1 MRISGWSSD
10 VCSSDLNERLPAAYL
25 TGEAWLQGYR
35 FTVDPRVIVP
45 RSPISECLVQGLA
58 PWISDP
64 EDVDFVLD
72 LCTGSGCLAV
82 LAALAFENAQVDAVD
97 VSEQAL
103 AIADVNIEQFGLDG
117 RITTHRS
124 DLFKQLPHCEYR
136 LIVCNPPYVNTK
148 SMENLPAEYR
158 HEPIGRAHV

>member
-82 LAALAFENAQVDAVD
+82 LAALA
-97 VSEQAL
+97 
-103 AIADVNIEQFGLDG
+103 LD
-117 RITTHRS
+117 RKST
-124 DLFKQLPHCEYR
+124 R
-136 LIVCNPPYVNTK
+136 LN
-148 SMENLPAEYR
+148 SS
-158 HEPIGRAHV
+158 H